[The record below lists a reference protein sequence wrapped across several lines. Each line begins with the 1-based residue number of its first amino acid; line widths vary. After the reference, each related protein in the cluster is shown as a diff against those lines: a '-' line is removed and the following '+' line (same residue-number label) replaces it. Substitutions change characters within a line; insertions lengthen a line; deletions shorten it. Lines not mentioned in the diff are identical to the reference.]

1 MFNPFGRKIA
11 AGATG
16 MALAMALTACGS
28 SDSGSSEGPAA
39 GGDSS
44 VAIKEAKATVA
55 ELTNPPAFTVDPVGG
70 VVPEGKV
77 VAQVNCTIPQCST
90 GAMQEAVEA
99 LGWTYDG
106 FDFDLT
112 KGAQDYVRAVDA
124 ALDSKPDYLSVAL
137 NYGSAIIQKQL
148 QRAEDEGIPV
158 TGFAGT
164 EMTGLAAMSNG
175 PEGLVKGGNYLAD
188 VALADAGE
196 AIQVG
201 VAVDPQQEGI
211 LNIAK
216 GAKQRLE
223 KVSGASA
230 KNIELSFAQPQATN
244 VSAIVN
250 FLKSN
255 PDTDYLVFPGT
266 AFYAGV
272 KQGVKS
278 AGFDGKVKFILGYP
292 QPSDMQSIKSGEFAG
307 AVSGE
312 NLVARWREVDAM
324 ARLAAGE
331 ALTDTAPVGTYRVV
345 TEDNANEDGTDP
357 ADYRAVFKAAWGV

>member
-1 MFNPFGRKIA
+1 MFNSFGRKA
-11 AGATG
+11 AVGTAV
-16 MALAMALTACGS
+16 MALAMSMAACGS
-28 SDSGSSEGPAA
+28 SDSDSGGSS
-39 GGDSS
+39 GGGEDASAS
-44 VAIKEAKATVA
+44 VKEAKATVA
-55 ELTNPPAFTVDPVGG
+55 ELSNPPALKIDPIKGE
-70 VVPEGKV
+70 VPKGKV

-99 LGWTYDG
+99 LGWTHKE

-124 ALDSKPDYLSVAL
+124 ALDSKPDYLAIAL
-137 NYGSAIIQKQL
+137 NYGSAIVEKQL
-148 QRAEDEGIPV
+148 KRAKDEGIPV

-164 EMTGLAAMSNG
+164 EMTGLALMSNG
-175 PEGLVKGGNYLAD
+175 PEGLVKGGGYMGD
-188 VALADAGE
+188 VALADADE
-196 AIQVG
+196 AVQVG

-216 GAKQRLE
+216 GVKQRVE
-223 KVSGASA
+223 KASGGSA

-244 VSAIVN
+244 VSAIIN

-278 AGFDGKVKFILGYP
+278 AGLEGKVKFIIGYP
-292 QPSDMQSIKSGEFAG
+292 QPSDMQAVKSGEFAG

-331 ALTDTAPVGTYRVV
+331 TLTDDAPVGTYRVV
-345 TEDNANEDGTDP
+345 TEENANEDGTDP
-357 ADYRAVFKAAWGV
+357 ADYEAAFKAAWGV